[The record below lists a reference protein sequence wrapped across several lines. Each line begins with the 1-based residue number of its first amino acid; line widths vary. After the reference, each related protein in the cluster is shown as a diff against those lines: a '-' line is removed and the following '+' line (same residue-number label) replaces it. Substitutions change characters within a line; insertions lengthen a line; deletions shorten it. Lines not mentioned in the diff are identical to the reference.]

1 MKIENNVI
9 GKQHQVLMQTYK
21 TEQVIL
27 KKKQT
32 ESKDRRWG
40 WTAQGVHWAAYSR
53 ATLKCTKSF
62 ELSSKGVL
70 FEKKKI
76 QWIWEY
82 ATAGGRMFP
91 SGGLSQRYRWRIQ
104 SINSAGTDG
113 MPVSLSLFYIFCCC
127 CYSASVVCLY
137 RTHQPTRMIYLVVNT
152 SRCSIQI
159 RSLVHSTYNRDLCT
173 LTCVPHRAR
182 IRKKCQGM
190 WECGKYCSCRSSH
203 GCFLKVMGVY

>member
-27 KKKQT
+27 RKKQT

-70 FEKKKI
+70 FEKKKYNGSESMRQQEEGCSLLEVSHNVI
-76 QWIWEY
+76 GDEYSLLILLALMECQFLFLYSTSFVVVVIPLQLFVCTAPTNQQEWFIW
-82 ATAGGRMFP
+82 
-91 SGGLSQRYRWRIQ
+91 
-104 SINSAGTDG
+104 
-113 MPVSLSLFYIFCCC
+113 
-127 CYSASVVCLY
+127 
-137 RTHQPTRMIYLVVNT
+137 
-152 SRCSIQI
+152 
-159 RSLVHSTYNRDLCT
+159 
-173 LTCVPHRAR
+173 
-182 IRKKCQGM
+182 
-190 WECGKYCSCRSSH
+190 
-203 GCFLKVMGVY
+203 